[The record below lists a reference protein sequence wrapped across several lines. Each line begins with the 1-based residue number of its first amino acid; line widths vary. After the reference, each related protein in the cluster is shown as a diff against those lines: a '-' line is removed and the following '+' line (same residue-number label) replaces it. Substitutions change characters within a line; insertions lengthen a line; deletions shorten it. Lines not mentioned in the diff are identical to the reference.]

1 MKIFFPDIHITL
13 TKNLSLSLQELG
25 HQIVI
30 PSKNY
35 QVKYFPPQ
43 NWVWNN
49 SHDTKSIQKYG
60 LASNTLFVS
69 KQELLELKP
78 EVIFVSAFENQFE
91 VINSIWPEAQKWGA
105 KLAFYSGNDYWETAY
120 PWDIIKNYMPS
131 DQLGA
136 HLCEKHK
143 KHYFHYRPWIDYKM
157 FSFKGVSDNKKIG
170 TYICDY
176 KNNFPQDFD
185 CYQQVLKKHDA
196 EYILCEKETKQK
208 TADIMNETSCTL
220 HIKRL
225 EGYGFAI
232 IESMAR
238 GRPVF
243 FWEPQVTG
251 KSYLSWLKKGVTGFI
266 FKNLEDYLKRQSLF
280 QTDKDFRHEV
290 QINCAKEIRKIINN
304 EEQNLK
310 LNNFLHNL
318 K

>member
-30 PSKNY
+30 PSKEY
-35 QVKYFPPQ
+35 EVKYFPPQ

-49 SHDTKSIQKYG
+49 SHDKKSIQKYG
-60 LASNTLFVS
+60 FATNSLFVS
-69 KQELLELKP
+69 NEDLLELKP

-91 VINSIWPEAQKWGA
+91 VINSIWSEAQKWGA
-105 KLAFYSGNDYWETAY
+105 KLAFYSGNDYWESAY
-120 PWDIIKNYMPS
+120 PWDIIKNYMPA

-136 HLCEKHK
+136 SLCEKYK

-157 FSFKGVSDNKKIG
+157 FNCEGVSDNKKIG

-185 CYQQVLKKHDA
+185 CYQQVLKKHSV

-208 TADIMNETSCTL
+208 TAEIMNETSCTL

-232 IESMAR
+232 IESMAK

-243 FWEPQVTG
+243 FWEPQVAG
-251 KSYLSWLKKGVTGFI
+251 KSYLKWLKKGVTGFI
-266 FKNLEDYLKRQSLF
+266 FKNLEDYLKRQALF
-280 QTDKDFRHEV
+280 QTDKDFRNES
-290 QINCAKEIRKIINN
+290 QIKCAKEIRKIINN

-318 K
+318 V

>member
-30 PSKNY
+30 PSKEY
-35 QVKYFPPQ
+35 EVKYFPPQ

-49 SHDTKSIQKYG
+49 SHDKKSIQKYG
-60 LASNTLFVS
+60 FATNSLFVS
-69 KQELLELKP
+69 NEELLELKP

-91 VINSIWPEAQKWGA
+91 VINSIWSEAQKWGA
-105 KLAFYSGNDYWETAY
+105 KLAFYSGNDYWESAY
-120 PWDIIKNYMPS
+120 PWDIIKNYMPA

-136 HLCEKHK
+136 SLCEKYK

-157 FSFKGVSDNKKIG
+157 FNFEGVSDNKKIG

-185 CYQQVLKKHDA
+185 CYQQVLKKHSV

-208 TADIMNETSCTL
+208 TAEIMNETSCTL

-232 IESMAR
+232 IESMAK

-243 FWEPQVTG
+243 FWEPQVAG
-251 KSYLSWLKKGVTGFI
+251 KSYLKWLKKGVTGFI
-266 FKNLEDYLKRQSLF
+266 FK
-280 QTDKDFRHEV
+280 T
-290 QINCAKEIRKIINN
+290 
-304 EEQNLK
+304 
-310 LNNFLHNL
+310 
-318 K
+318 